1 MPEVISDS
9 DSVALVFTEI
19 GITSTRANV
28 PELLV
33 IYGVHSHRAFF
44 INNGRSFRRIL
55 KQRLGEIYLLWR
67 QVLLVGK
74 PERDTHALTH

>member
-33 IYGVHSHRAFF
+33 IYDVYSHIAFF
-44 INNGRSFRRIL
+44 INNWRSFRSVL
-55 KQRLGEIYLLWR
+55 KQRLEEITLLWL

-74 PERDTHALTH
+74 PQRDTHTLTY